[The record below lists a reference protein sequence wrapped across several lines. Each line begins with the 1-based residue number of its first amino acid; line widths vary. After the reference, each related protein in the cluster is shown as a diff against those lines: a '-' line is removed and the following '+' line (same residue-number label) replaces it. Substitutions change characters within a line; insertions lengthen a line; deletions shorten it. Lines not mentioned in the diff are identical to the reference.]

1 MLMKTATYTCKNQKN
16 QEKIARRK
24 CQSHLKHQRLSE
36 KFINEQMDI
45 FYNQMDSIKIGTIR

>member
-1 MLMKTATYTCKNQKN
+1 MKTATYTCKNQKN

-24 CQSHLKHQRLSE
+24 CRSNVKHQRLSE

-45 FYNQMDSIKIGTIR
+45 FYNRMDSIKIGTIR